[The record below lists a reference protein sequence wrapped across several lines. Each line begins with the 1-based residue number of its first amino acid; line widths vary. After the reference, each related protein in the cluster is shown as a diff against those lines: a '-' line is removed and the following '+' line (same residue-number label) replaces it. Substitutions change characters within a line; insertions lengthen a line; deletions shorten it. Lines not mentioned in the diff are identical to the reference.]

1 MCSVDVKKNEIHIF
15 YNSKFKFQIQSEIL
29 NLHKSSYPIIQSLNK
44 RIQTFYNIYC
54 KFNLM
59 LQLSLPLIISYM
71 EVKSE
76 FGMMQK

>member
-1 MCSVDVKKNEIHIF
+1 MCSVDVKKNEIYIFF
-15 YNSKFKFQIQSEIL
+15 YNSKFKFQIQSEIS
-29 NLHKSSYPIIQSLNK
+29 NLQKLSFSRLVQ
-44 RIQTFYNIYC
+44 RIQTFYHNYY